1 MLNSACHNRPAVG
14 LHAPFTFAGARGRKA
29 ARFHDN
35 KKARRTMTAH
45 LPFYSG
51 MSDLAPDYDGFVL
64 DLWGVI
70 HDGITLYPGVVDC
83 LQRLHAAGKKFVML
97 SNAPRR
103 GAAIARSMQ
112 DMGMP
117 EEFCRD
123 IMSSGEATYLCLRD
137 RDDPWLADIGRRC
150 LHIGPARDLSLFEGL
165 DIERV
170 ERAED
175 AEFIVNTGPWED
187 GETVADYETM
197 LAAGA
202 ARGLKMVCANPDLEV
217 IRGGR
222 RIICAGALAERYEE
236 LGGAV
241 FYLGKPRP
249 AIYDTCFRM
258 LDIAARDRILAIG
271 DSIRTDI
278 AGARACGIDSILVV
292 GGLHG
297 EELLDSAGAPDA
309 DGINQACARADC
321 FPGGV
326 ITTFRW

>member
-1 MLNSACHNRPAVG
+1 MLNSAPHRTPTAG
-14 LHAPFTFAGARGRKA
+14 WPAPFTFAGARGRKA
-29 ARFHDN
+29 ARFSDN
-35 KKARRTMTAH
+35 EKARRTMTAH
-45 LPFYSG
+45 IPFYSG
-51 MSDLAPDYDGFVL
+51 MSDLAPGYDGFVL

-70 HDGITLYPGVVDC
+70 HDGVTLYPGVVDC

-103 GAAIARSMQ
+103 SPAIAQSMQ
-112 DMGMP
+112 RMGMP
-117 EEFCRD
+117 ENFCRD
-123 IMSSGEATYLCLRD
+123 IMSSGEATYLSLRD
-137 RDDPWLADIGRRC
+137 RDDRWFAGIGRRC
-150 LHIGPARDLSLFEGL
+150 LHIGPERDLSLFEGL

-170 ERAED
+170 ERTDD
-175 AEFIVNTGPWED
+175 AEFIVNTGPWKD
-187 GETVADYETM
+187 GEKVADYEAV

-222 RIICAGALAERYEE
+222 RIICAGALARRYEE
-236 LGGAV
+236 LGGEV

-249 AIYDTCFRM
+249 AIYETCFRM
-258 LDIAARDRILAIG
+258 LDIAAKDRILAIG

-297 EELLDSAGAPDA
+297 EELLDSGGAPDE
-309 DGINQACARADC
+309 DGINQACARAGC